1 MLQGEVMK
9 LFVIGGTGYIG
20 SVVCERLR
28 ADGHELRG
36 LARSDDSAAQLSENG
51 IEPAHGALGDVDVLR
66 AESIASD
73 GVVQIATGGFLTQA
87 LETVSEAASTTD
99 TILQALAGTEKPYV
113 VTGGTGGWLDT
124 GLAWPERV
132 VTEADPMTPP
142 YFYKHFQE
150 ITEKILSATDVR
162 TIVVAPGQLYGRG
175 GGYIGPVA
183 RLFKGVRAHGVV
195 HAVNYDNAC
204 TFVHVD
210 DLADLYALVLQ
221 TPSARGLYF
230 AATDTVPVVEVA
242 KAVSVAAGLGG
253 ELKMVDHLTM
263 RALNGR
269 VGEMDFICN
278 CRASSAK
285 AQQELGWRPHRPG
298 VVEDLLALP
307 RPLDLHSVYPE
318 PKRQAAAARL
328 SF

>member
-1 MLQGEVMK
+1 MK

-20 SVVCERLR
+20 SVVCERLL

-36 LARSDDSAAQLSENG
+36 LARSDESAAQLSEAG
-51 IEPAHGALGDVDVLR
+51 IEPVRGALGDVDVLR
-66 AESIASD
+66 AESIAAD

-87 LETVSEAASTTD
+87 LETVSEAVLTTD
-99 TILQALAGTEKPYV
+99 TILHALAGTEKPYV
-113 VTGGTGGWLDT
+113 ATGGTGGWLDT

-132 VTEADPMTPP
+132 VTEADPMTAPH
-142 YFYKHFQE
+142 FYRHLQE
-150 ITEKILSATDVR
+150 ISEKILSAADVR
-162 TIVVAPGQLYGRG
+162 TIIVAPGQLYGRC

-183 RLFKGVRAHGVV
+183 RLFDGVRAHGVV
-195 HAVNYDNAC
+195 HSVNYDNAC

-253 ELKMVDHLTM
+253 ELKMVDQLAT

-269 VGEMDFICN
+269 AGEMDFICN

-285 AQQELGWRPHRPG
+285 AQEELGWRPHRPG
-298 VVEDLLALP
+298 VVEDISALP

-318 PKRQAAAARL
+318 AKRRAAAAQL